1 MKKWTQKEIAE
12 DFKFLIKKLDKIHPN
27 PYRIISKQDLEKR
40 LSKLLSKYEM
50 LDDSTFI
57 FEFMKIFC
65 KIGDSHTRIRGF
77 DKLLSQK
84 EYAFR
89 VKLLNDT
96 YYIVAVDCK
105 HRKYIGSKIL
115 SLNGVSIEDIIS
127 KMSVVITHENEVVLS
142 NGVQAWI
149 SDLDLLKYLD
159 IVKEDLILNIETD
172 KGKFKLKPVKVSED
186 ELCNPRK
193 DSIQKSETLNP
204 KGLYWKKYYKELD
217 TYYLQYNECE
227 DITKKEILGIVDEI
241 RKNQIKFVVTDLR
254 NNPGGSSLILDP
266 FTDFL
271 FENQDRIISIVF
283 ISNNTFSAAIINALN
298 ILDCENSISI
308 GKKTA
313 GAPTKFGQTVEIVL
327 PNSKIVLSVST
338 KYFEEKGYDFGCPL
352 VPKIEVK
359 ESIHEYLEG
368 IDVDWREF
376 LKQRKHLI

>member
-1 MKKWTQKEIAE
+1 MKRFPSKEISE
-12 DFKFLIKKLDKIHPN
+12 DFKLFIKKLDKIHPN

-40 LSKLLSKYEM
+40 LSKLLSKYERI
-50 LDDSTFI
+50 DHSTFI
-57 FEFMKIFC
+57 FEFIKIFC

-105 HRKYIGSKIL
+105 HQKYIGSKIL
-115 SLNGVSIEDIIS
+115 ALNGVSIKDIVS
-127 KMSVVITHENEVVLS
+127 KMSAVITHENEVVLS
-142 NGVQAWI
+142 NGVQVWI

-172 KGKFKLKPVKVSED
+172 KGKIKLKPVKVSKD

-227 DITKKEILGIVDEI
+227 NITKKEILGIVDEI
-241 RKNQIKFVVTDLR
+241 RKNQVKFVVTDLR

-271 FENQDRIISIVF
+271 FENQDRIIPIVF
-283 ISNNTFSAAIINALN
+283 ISNNTFSATIINALN
-298 ILDCENSISI
+298 ILDCKNFVSI

-338 KYFEEKGYDFGCPL
+338 KYFEEKGYEFGAPL

-359 ESIHEYLEG
+359 ESIQEYLEG
-368 IDVDWREF
+368 IDVDWEEF